1 MPRPSQ
7 RDRILDAYTDLV
19 VDAGPETVTLDAV
32 AAAAGVSKGGL
43 LYHFGSRE
51 ALLDGLLDRA
61 RELNDADLATARAA
75 DEGVSR
81 YYLRTSVDDPAA
93 GSAVYRAT
101 VAMIKLAATEPRA
114 AETTRRCM
122 AGWRAA
128 MTEELGDPL
137 AADIVATVGDG
148 IYLRSIV
155 GDGSP
160 GLVDAVEEVI
170 RRAERS

>member
-19 VDAGPETVTLDAV
+19 VTSGADTVTLDAV

-61 RELNDADLATARAA
+61 RDLNDADLATARSAS
-75 DEGVSR
+75 EGPAR
-81 YYLRTSVDDPAA
+81 YYLRTSVDDPGA

-101 VAMIKLAATEPRA
+101 VAMIKLAATESRA
-114 AETTRRCM
+114 AEVTRRCM
-122 AGWRAA
+122 AGWRDAL
-128 MTEELGDPL
+128 TEELGDPL

-155 GDGSP
+155 GDSSP
-160 GLVDAVEEVI
+160 GLSSVIEEVI
-170 RRAERS
+170 RRAERP